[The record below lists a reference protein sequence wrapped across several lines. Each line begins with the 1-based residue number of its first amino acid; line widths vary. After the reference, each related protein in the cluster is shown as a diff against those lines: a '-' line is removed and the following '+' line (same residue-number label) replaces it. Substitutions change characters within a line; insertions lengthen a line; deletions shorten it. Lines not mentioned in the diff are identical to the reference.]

1 MRLLYLCQRIP
12 YPPDRG
18 DRIPVFHHIR
28 HLGQSHEVVVGSLA
42 HPGTRPNGERLRKEL
57 GVGLI
62 APDHPVLRRGAGMA
76 RAFVRRE
83 PLSLGYFH
91 SSGLQERIEAE
102 AARKRFDAVIVFSSS
117 MAPYA
122 EGFRGTPRIMHF
134 CDVDSRKWASLA
146 EHSGGVKRRVYERE
160 GRLLLEYERKIAAEF
175 EASCVVSR
183 NEAELFREH
192 IPGIP
197 VHILENGVDTGYF
210 GALPRRPEGT
220 RILFVGVMDYAPNV
234 EAVTFF
240 VERVWPAVR
249 AARPEARF
257 VIAGARPAKQVR
269 ALARA
274 PGVEV
279 TGYVPDIRT
288 HLSPAL
294 LSIAPL
300 AIARGVQ
307 NKILE
312 AMAAG
317 VPVLTTPQVAAGL
330 PAGADELVFTAGRTE
345 FSRVLLELLA
355 DDNAREERA
364 QDALKYVRQNCGW
377 ESKMQVLDN
386 LLAQMLE
393 TSRGSTCNGLKPS
406 L

>member
-1 MRLLYLCQRIP
+1 MPVLKKLRLLYLCQRIP

-42 HPGTRPNGERLRKEL
+42 HPGTRPNAEMLRKEL
-57 GVGLI
+57 RVGLI
-62 APDHPVLRRGAGMA
+62 APDHPVLRRSAGMA
-76 RAFVRRE
+76 RAFLRRE

-91 SSGLQERIEAE
+91 SSGLQERIGAE
-102 AARKRFDAVIVFSSS
+102 AARKPFDAVIVFSSS

-122 EGFRGTPRIMHF
+122 EGFDRTPRIMHF
-134 CDVDSRKWASLA
+134 CDVDSQKWASLA
-146 EHSGGVKRRVYERE
+146 GHSNGVKRRVYGRE
-160 GRLLLEYERKIAAEF
+160 SRLLLEYERKIAAAF

-183 NEAELFREH
+183 NEAELFRAH

-197 VHILENGVDTGYF
+197 VHILENGVDTEYF

-234 EAVTFF
+234 EAVAFF

-257 VIAGARPAKQVR
+257 VILGSRPSKKVR
-269 ALARA
+269 DLARA

-288 HLSPAL
+288 HLSAAL
-294 LSIAPL
+294 VSIAPL

-312 AMAAG
+312 AMASG

-330 PAGADELVFTAGRTE
+330 PAGADDLVFTAERAE
-345 FSRVLLELLA
+345 FSRVLLEVLA

-364 QDALKYVRQNCGW
+364 RSALKYVRQNCGW
-377 ESKMQVLDN
+377 EAKLQVLDD
-386 LLAQMLE
+386 LLIRI
-393 TSRGSTCNGLKPS
+393 S
-406 L
+406 

>member
-28 HLGQSHEVVVGSLA
+28 HLGQNHEVVVGSLA
-42 HPGTRPNGERLRKEL
+42 HPGTRPNAERLRKEL

-91 SSGLQERIEAE
+91 SPALQKQVDAE
-102 AARKRFDAVIVFSSS
+102 MARKPFDAVIVFSSS

-122 EGFRGTPRIMHF
+122 EGFRGAPRIMHF
-134 CDVDSRKWASLA
+134 CDVDSQKWASLA
-146 EHSGGVKRRVYERE
+146 EHSGGVKRWVYGRE
-160 GRLLLEYERKIAAEF
+160 SRLLLQYEQKIAAEF
-175 EASCVVSR
+175 EASCVVSQS
-183 NEAELFREH
+183 EAELFRAH
-192 IPGIP
+192 IPGVP
-197 VHILENGVDTGYF
+197 VQILENGVDTEHF

-220 RILFVGVMDYAPNV
+220 RIVFVGVMDYAPNV

-240 VERVWPAVR
+240 VEKVWPAIR
-249 AARPEARF
+249 AARPGARF
-257 VIAGARPAKQVR
+257 VIAGAKPSREVR
-269 ALARA
+269 NLARR

-288 HLSPAL
+288 HLSAAL
-294 LSIAPL
+294 VSIAPL

-317 VPVLTTPQVAAGL
+317 VPVLTTPRVAAGL
-330 PAGADELVFTAGRTE
+330 PAGADDLVFTAERTPE
-345 FSRVLLELLA
+345 DFSRGLLELLA
-355 DDNAREERA
+355 DANGREERA
-364 QDALKYVRQNCGW
+364 RKALNYVRQKCGW
-377 ESKMQVLDN
+377 EAKLQILDD
-386 LLAQMLE
+386 LLAQVLE
-393 TSRGSTCNGLKPS
+393 TSRGSLCNGLKS
-406 L
+406 

>member
-28 HLGQSHEVVVGSLA
+28 HLGQNHEVVVGSLA
-42 HPGTRPNGERLRKEL
+42 HPGTRPNAERLRKEL

-62 APDHPVLRRGAGMA
+62 APGHTLLRRAVGMA
-76 RAFVRRE
+76 RSFLHQE
-83 PLSLGYFH
+83 PLSLGYFC
-91 SSGLQERIEAE
+91 SPALQEQIGAE
-102 AARKRFDAVIVFSSS
+102 AARKPFDAIIVFSSS

-134 CDVDSRKWASLA
+134 CDVDSQKWASLA
-146 EHSGGVKRRVYERE
+146 EHSSGVKRRVYRRE
-160 GRLLLEYERKIAAEF
+160 SRLLLQYERKIAAEF
-175 EASCVVSR
+175 EASCMVSR
-183 NEAELFREH
+183 SEAELFRAH
-192 IPGIP
+192 IPGVP
-197 VHILENGVDTGYF
+197 VHILENGVDTEYF

-220 RILFVGVMDYAPNV
+220 RIVFVGVMDYAPNV

-240 VERVWPAVR
+240 VEQVWPAIR
-249 AARPEARF
+249 AARPGARF
-257 VIAGARPAKQVR
+257 VIAGAKPSREVR
-269 ALARA
+269 DLARR

-288 HLSPAL
+288 HLAAAL
-294 LSIAPL
+294 VSIAPL

-317 VPVLTTPQVAAGL
+317 VPVLTTPRVAAGL
-330 PAGADELVFTAGRTE
+330 PAGADDLVSTAERTPE
-345 FSRVLLELLA
+345 DFSRVLLELLA
-355 DDNAREERA
+355 DVNSREERA
-364 QDALKYVRQNCGW
+364 QKALNYVRQKCGW
-377 ESKMQVLDN
+377 EAKLQVLDD
-386 LLAQMLE
+386 LLAQVLE
-393 TSRGSTCNGLKPS
+393 TSRGSLCNGLKS
-406 L
+406 

>member
-1 MRLLYLCQRIP
+1 MHPRSKGAMRLLYLCQRIP

-28 HLGQSHEVVVGSLA
+28 HLRQSHEVVVGSLT
-42 HPGTRPNGERLRKEL
+42 HPGTRPNAEMLRKEL

-83 PLSLGYFH
+83 PLSLGYF
-91 SSGLQERIEAE
+91 SNSGLQEKIGAE
-102 AARKRFDAVIVFSSS
+102 AACRPFDAVIVFSSS

-122 EGFRGTPRIMHF
+122 KGFRGTPRIMHF
-134 CDVDSRKWASLA
+134 CDVDSQKWAGLA
-146 EHSGGVKRRVYERE
+146 GHSGGFRRWVYGRE
-160 GRLLLEYERKIAAEF
+160 SRLLLQYERAIAAEF

-183 NEAELFREH
+183 NEAELFRAH
-192 IPGIP
+192 IPGVP
-197 VHILENGVDTGYF
+197 VHTLENGVDTEYF
-210 GALPRRPEGT
+210 GAVLRRPEGL
-220 RILFVGVMDYAPNV
+220 RIVFVGVMDYAPNV

-257 VIAGARPAKQVR
+257 VIVGSKPAKQVR
-269 ALARA
+269 DLARA

-288 HLSPAL
+288 HLSTAL
-294 LSIAPL
+294 VSIAPL

-317 VPVLTTPQVAAGL
+317 VPVLTTPKVAAGL
-330 PAGADELVFTAGRTE
+330 PAGAEELVFTAERTE
-345 FSRVLLELLA
+345 FSRVLLALLA

-364 QDALKYVRQNCGW
+364 RRALKYVRQNCGW
-377 ESKMQVLDN
+377 EAKLQVLDD
-386 LLAQMLE
+386 LLKRI
-393 TSRGSTCNGLKPS
+393 S
-406 L
+406 